1 MQQHPKFIGKPGRRS
16 VLKAALG
23 ATAALA
29 APYIIAQPAA
39 IKWKMQSLW
48 QAGTLPQ
55 KVFEAFC
62 ANVGKRSEGRLLIEP
77 KPVNS
82 IVAAAESFDA
92 VGAGVLDGQHSG
104 PGYNTGKDAAFALLS
119 DLSGGYDNVAQMQE
133 WMDKGGGL
141 QLARTIYGKY
151 SVHFVGGVWWN
162 YESLPSKKPVRGLED
177 FKGLKLRVPQ
187 GVGQDIFKQ
196 LGAAPVNIPG
206 SDIYTALER
215 GVIDATDWG
224 TLSMNQDLGFHKF
237 CRYPI
242 YPGIHSMPMSDVAV
256 NANKWKALPP
266 DLQAV
271 VEAAARDFA
280 HDMMTQMDAADKKV
294 AAQAKQLGF
303 EPVAWEE
310 KERRRFRAV
319 AMQVCETYAKRS
331 GNARKVF
338 DSQLVLLTAKGLI

>member
-1 MQQHPKFIGKPGRRS
+1 MHQRVKTTERRAFLRG
-16 VLKAALG
+16 VAGG
-23 ATAALA
+23 AAALA
-29 APYIIAQPAA
+29 TPYIIAQPAP

-48 QAGTLPQ
+48 QAGTLPHRL
-55 KVFEAFC
+55 FEGFC
-62 ANVGKRSEGRLLIEP
+62 ANVAKRSNGKLLIEA

-92 VGAGVLDGQHSG
+92 VAAGVLDGQHSG
-104 PGYNTGKDAAFALLS
+104 PAYNTGKDAAFALMS
-119 DLSGGYDNVAQMQE
+119 DLSGGYANVAQMQE

-141 QLARTIYGKY
+141 QLSRSIYGKY
-151 SVHFVGGVWWN
+151 GVHFVAGVWWN
-162 YESLPSKKPVRGLED
+162 YESLPSKKPLRSIDD

-237 CRYPI
+237 CKYPI

-266 DLQAV
+266 DLQSN
-271 VEAAARDFA
+271 VEAATRDFA
-280 HDMMTQMDAADKKV
+280 RDMAAQMDDADKKI

-303 EPVAWEE
+303 EPVAWDD

-319 AMQVCETYAKRS
+319 AMQVCATYAKRS
-331 GNARKVF
+331 DNARKVF
-338 DSQLVLLTAKGLI
+338 DSQLALLKTKGLL

>member
-1 MQQHPKFIGKPGRRS
+1 MQAAKRISTRRRE
-16 VLKAALG
+16 LLGAALG
-23 ATAALA
+23 TTAALA
-29 APYIIAQPAA
+29 APYIIAQPAP

-48 QAGTLPQ
+48 QAGTLPH
-55 KVFEAFC
+55 KIFEAFC
-62 ANVGKRSEGRLLIEP
+62 ADVGKKSGGKLLIEA

-104 PGYNTGKDAAFALLS
+104 PAYNTGKDVAFALMS

-133 WMDKGGGL
+133 WMEKGGGL
-141 QLARTIYGKY
+141 QLAREIYGKY
-151 SVHFVGGVWWN
+151 GVRFVGGVWWN
-162 YESLPSKKPVRGLED
+162 YESLPSKKPLRKVED
-177 FKGLKLRVPQ
+177 FKGLKMRVPP

-237 CRYPI
+237 CKYPI
-242 YPGIHSMPMSDVAV
+242 YPGLHSMPMSDVAV

-271 VEAAARDFA
+271 VETAVRDFA
-280 HDMMTQMDAADKKV
+280 GAMSAQMSAADKKV
-294 AAQAKQLGF
+294 AQQAEQLGF
-303 EPVAWEE
+303 EPIAWSDQ
-310 KERRRFRAV
+310 ERRRFRAV
-319 AMQVCETYAKRS
+319 AMQVCENYAKRS
-331 GNARKVF
+331 ANARKVF
-338 DSQLVLLTAKGLI
+338 DSQLALLKAKGLI